1 MRLTDRAS
9 LGRQLTV
16 VKRRPPSAATF
27 ARSTCRHDHCQRH
40 RICSQVG
47 KRRPCRQH
55 FRRPA
60 ITSLYAGHRRP
71 AAPRTPRGR
80 QSSAGR
86 SSTGRRQRPMAR
98 LGVPVPC
105 GEAGRPLPP
114 RLRRG
119 RLVLSARRRTRRHRR
134 RHARRLSSRSSRCS
148 SRPLQLAVAA
158 AAAATTLACAL
169 RLPFS
174 SSSSR
179 RPQPLCTDHGAICC
193 RSRRPSS
200 CHHSPP
206 RCRSSSSSRR
216 RVPLLRL
223 SHHSLVCSS
232 SHPSPA

>member
-1 MRLTDRAS
+1 VRPTDRAS

-27 ARSTCRHDHCQRH
+27 ARSTCRHDHCQRQ

-114 RLRRG
+114 RLWRG

-158 AAAATTLACAL
+158 AAATTPACAL

-179 RPQPLCTDHGAICC
+179 RPQPLCTDHGAIYC

-232 SHPSPA
+232 SRPSLA